1 MEQVVIF
8 TGDAFQV
15 ESLTKEINSWLQEK
29 DDGTNVLTIKHIS
42 QSSSASGLQITLFYE
57 LSALVIED
65 YSKPDNCVGHNYVRE
80 HRQTSAEWSAAASR
94 DLG

>member
-15 ESLTKEINSWLQEK
+15 ESLTKKINSWLQEK

-57 LSALVIED
+57 L
-65 YSKPDNCVGHNYVRE
+65 HVRE
-80 HRQTSAEWSAAASR
+80 HRQTYAEWSAAASR